1 MFNVIEHLGQ
11 RMKDSNTFTEYVV
24 NNFIEKK
31 NLLDSKQKCMDVFRL
46 IVGNVNTKFLKKES
60 LLNTKGNHMKHI

>member
-1 MFNVIEHLGQ
+1 
-11 RMKDSNTFTEYVV
+11 MKDSSTFTEYVV

-46 IVGNVNTKFLKKES
+46 IVGNVNNKFLKKES
-60 LLNTKGNHMKHI
+60 LLNTKGNHMKHIQLL